1 MPRLR
6 PTHPRDRASAL
17 RPAVLDL
24 IARNQSDPSADEAW
38 FLAELR
44 AAVERTRTP
53 AGDLLALYRGS
64 PDGHAERYYASYTD

>member
-6 PTHPRDRASAL
+6 PTSPRDRAPSL

-24 IARNQSDPSADEAW
+24 IARSQADPAADEAW

-53 AGDLLALYRGS
+53 AGDLLALYRGT
-64 PDGHAERYYASYTD
+64 AERRMARLYDVYSD